1 MRRLFRQEAL
11 ETHQQRLL
19 GDVFLTHPLSFSG
32 LTLFLAGIVIAVIV
46 FVSLGSYARKETVTG
61 FLSPDKGIVKV
72 HAPRIGVVGQLHVRE
87 GEFVKQGAALVTLLG
102 ERITGSGIAVDSSML
117 NAVDAQLGEI
127 EVRKTLEN
135 RRREAEETRLAA
147 ALSGLEAE
155 RNAIAGQI
163 GVQREL
169 LKILQTNYDRIRGM
183 VKKGYISS
191 DEYIAREE
199 NIFTNK
205 QVLANLLQKHAANS
219 AQTTQTTLALQRL
232 PLESEGR
239 LSELASAEADLVLKK
254 IDLES
259 RRSITITAQVAG
271 EVTALQVTLGTSVN
285 TLLPLLT
292 ILPEGGTLEAH
303 LYVPTRAIGFLKIG
317 QEVRLLYDAFD
328 YRRFGVHIGA
338 ISDISSAVLSPAET
352 QSDIRI
358 TESSY
363 RVIVQLEKQLVVAY
377 GQKFP
382 LQSGML
388 LRADIIL
395 EKRSLFHWLI
405 DPLVSLRGRT

>member
-32 LTLFLAGIVIAVIV
+32 FTLFLSGIVIAVIV

-87 GEFVKQGAALVTLLG
+87 GTFVKQGAALVTLLG

-183 VKKGYISS
+183 VKKGYISG

-271 EVTALQVTLGTSVN
+271 EVTALRVTPGTSVN

-395 EKRSLFHWLI
+395 EKRSLFRWLI